1 MEKCQA
7 KEAAEL
13 NTSCQKPS
21 NSIAAGAAPKQL
33 QLSAGE
39 KRSES
44 SGVIEESGERRD
56 DENLLPD
63 ESKKRKMN

>member
-21 NSIAAGAAPKQL
+21 NSRAAGAAPKQL

-44 SGVIEESGERRD
+44 SGVIVERG
-56 DENLLPD
+56 